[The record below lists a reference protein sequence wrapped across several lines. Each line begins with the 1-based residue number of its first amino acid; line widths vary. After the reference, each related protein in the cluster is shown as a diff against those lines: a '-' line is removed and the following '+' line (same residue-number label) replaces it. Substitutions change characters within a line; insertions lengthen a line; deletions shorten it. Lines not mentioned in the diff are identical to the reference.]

1 MSAYGKSKAAGGDGQ
16 LSGVSRDVT
25 DDDEDDELLAV
36 PDDDNDDFDLATV
49 SRRKAIKQRQSAKSQ
64 RKSGQSKKRRHGGQS
79 LVTSSQ
85 PGTPLAMSLDDY
97 GQAELV
103 AAPEIPENESGCART
118 EGYRHIEP
126 AAKGHYLTLIHSQ
139 LHWAASFFGGT
150 DAAVASRLRGFAE
163 RTKGT
168 APGDCALRGARGAL
182 ANMSDAS
189 LHYSLSHASVGT
201 SSRTH
206 RAANRKLRA
215 EFSMG
220 VRSMGDGGIGSN
232 GGSVGSVA
240 GAGVAGVGCSSD
252 GGDPAGLAS
261 SNGPANNS
269 SSSSVIINASSG
281 SDLLRFNQ
289 LESRT
294 KRLRFSKS
302 AIHDWGLF
310 ASETIFQGEFVIE
323 YIGERIRASLA
334 DLREEQYE
342 REGIGSSYL
351 FRVDDEIVIDATK
364 CGNVA
369 RFVNHSCEPN
379 CIAKTIVADGTKRIV
394 IYASHDIQVGEE
406 VTYDYKFPAE
416 DVKIPERLRR
426 LPYENLGAAEDSS
439 PIGMLFDTP
448 RFANTVPFFRFQRFG
463 HGDARTDS
471 DHKLVVVMV
480 GLPARGK
487 SYIVKK
493 LKRYLSWL
501 GFQTKIFN
509 VGDRRRL
516 AGSADD
522 HAHVVTS
529 RDAARSVQAREASSS
544 AEPACADCDRSRPLL
559 SSSGMQTPSCNHCAT
574 RHSSA
579 FFDPDNA
586 KAKQIREQV
595 ALDVFEDLLR
605 WLQAGGQIA
614 IHDAT
619 NSTIERRGAL
629 ISRLKSEADV
639 NLLFVES
646 ICTDKDIINRNIK
659 LKTQSPDYVGIDPE
673 IAEADFRARL
683 RNYER
688 AYRTIGAA
696 EEKLDVQYCKI
707 IDVGKKVIAYNIQ
720 GFLESQ
726 VVFYLMQMN
735 LESRV
740 IYVTRHGESED
751 NAAGRIGGDASL
763 APNGT
768 RYARALARFIDR
780 RRVEFA
786 AEVEENNRRLAHFM
800 ASGTSSGSNSEPES
814 VASHAS
820 GASTSYSMPS
830 SLRRHVQPDF
840 EIWTS
845 MLKRTMETV
854 EFFDPLRY
862 RIKNI
867 RSLNEIYAG
876 KCEGMTYEEIAR
888 EYPDEYEAR
897 QLDKFYYRYPGIGGE
912 SYADVVL
919 RLQQVI
925 VELERIRHSVLLV
938 THRAMA
944 RTLLSYFMD
953 ISTTHM
959 PDMDLPLG
967 FIYGCE
973 PRPFGNHLRVWRYAL
988 NLDDFEEIDASS
1000 VLKIR
1005 YPKIIMHEHVAAP
1018 PSLPSPAETAYSS
1031 KN

>member
-1 MSAYGKSKAAGGDGQ
+1 MS
-16 LSGVSRDVT
+16 
-25 DDDEDDELLAV
+25 
-36 PDDDNDDFDLATV
+36 
-49 SRRKAIKQRQSAKSQ
+49 
-64 RKSGQSKKRRHGGQS
+64 
-79 LVTSSQ
+79 
-85 PGTPLAMSLDDY
+85 
-97 GQAELV
+97 
-103 AAPEIPENESGCART
+103 
-118 EGYRHIEP
+118 
-126 AAKGHYLTLIHSQ
+126 
-139 LHWAASFFGGT
+139 
-150 DAAVASRLRGFAE
+150 
-163 RTKGT
+163 
-168 APGDCALRGARGAL
+168 
-182 ANMSDAS
+182 
-189 LHYSLSHASVGT
+189 
-201 SSRTH
+201 
-206 RAANRKLRA
+206 
-215 EFSMG
+215 
-220 VRSMGDGGIGSN
+220 
-232 GGSVGSVA
+232 
-240 GAGVAGVGCSSD
+240 
-252 GGDPAGLAS
+252 
-261 SNGPANNS
+261 
-269 SSSSVIINASSG
+269 
-281 SDLLRFNQ
+281 
-289 LESRT
+289 
-294 KRLRFSKS
+294 
-302 AIHDWGLF
+302 
-310 ASETIFQGEFVIE
+310 
-323 YIGERIRASLA
+323 
-334 DLREEQYE
+334 
-342 REGIGSSYL
+342 
-351 FRVDDEIVIDATK
+351 
-364 CGNVA
+364 
-369 RFVNHSCEPN
+369 
-379 CIAKTIVADGTKRIV
+379 
-394 IYASHDIQVGEE
+394 
-406 VTYDYKFPAE
+406 
-416 DVKIPERLRR
+416 ERLRR
-426 LPYENLGAAEDSS
+426 IPYENLSVAEGSS
-439 PIGMLFDTP
+439 PMGMMFDTP

-516 AGSADD
+516 AGSTDEHEHKSA
-522 HAHVVTS
+522 S
-529 RDAARSVQAREASSS
+529 ARHTNGASATCAGCDGSS
-544 AEPACADCDRSRPLL
+544 AMDN
-559 SSSGMQTPSCNHCAT
+559 GMQTPSCTHCAT

-595 ALDVFEDLLR
+595 ALDVFDDLLR

-619 NSTIERRGAL
+619 NSTIERRCAL

-673 IAEADFRARL
+673 VAEADFRARL

-726 VVFYLMQMN
+726 VVFYLMNMN

-768 RYARALARFIDR
+768 KYAKALARFIDR

-786 AEVEENNRRLAHFM
+786 AEVEESNRRLAHFM
-800 ASGTSSGSNSEPES
+800 ASGSSSGTNSEPES
-814 VASHAS
+814 VSSHGSRASAPC
-820 GASTSYSMPS
+820 SMPS
-830 SLRRHVQPDF
+830 SLRSHVQPDF

-854 EFFDPLRY
+854 EYFDPLRY

-953 ISTTHM
+953 IPTTHM

-973 PRPFGNHLRVWRYAL
+973 PRPFGNFLRVWQYDSGR
-988 NLDDFEEIDASS
+988 DDFEEINASS

-1005 YPKIIMHEHVAAP
+1005 YPKIAMSEQTPASP
-1018 PSLPSPAETAYSS
+1018 LLPSPAETAYSS
-1031 KN
+1031 KH